1 MQFIQWLY
9 NWGNLIT
16 GTLPTELGMMLN
28 LKDFYFAEELVDGT
42 IPTELGLL
50 SGIQT
55 LELSEN
61 LLSGTI
67 PTELSLI
74 GWEVIHSTPFLHLDN
89 NNLNGTIPFLGN
101 LSKISLYSNDLTG
114 TFPIEYASWE
124 TECEFDLLACLF

>member
-1 MQFIQWLY
+1 M
-9 NWGNLIT
+9 
-16 GTLPTELGMMLN
+16 PN
-28 LKDFYFAEELVDGT
+28 LKDFYFAEELVAGT

-55 LELSEN
+55 LELSDN

-67 PTELSLI
+67 PTELSSI
-74 GWEVIHSTPFLHLDN
+74 GWETIYTFPFLHLDN

-101 LSKISLYSNDLTG
+101 LSKISLSSNDLTG

-124 TECEFDLLACLF
+124 TECELSLLSMFFVLPILAFNTLTQLAC